1 MHEVDVPPAATK
13 SAGSLRRVV
22 SAHTEE
28 FLLAGV
34 IVALIA
40 VGGFLSPVFLSQYNI
55 TSVARQVSFDVMPA
69 LGQLLA
75 VLAAGI
81 DLSIGAVI
89 RLAQMVS
96 ILLVERVPLPVAFL
110 LVMACGAAVGLVNGL
125 LVVKGR
131 LEPFIVTL
139 GTWTILDGLSLL
151 VTGGRGI
158 AANVPDA
165 FAYLGRGTVV
175 GIPVPTLIA
184 ALVVIIM
191 SVVIH
196 RSSFGRQLFSVG
208 SNDLAAHY
216 AGIKVARVRVTVF
229 MLASSLAALTGFIMA
244 ARTGAFQPTTISS
257 GGAGTELATIAA
269 VVVGGAR
276 LSGGRGT
283 VIGALLGATLTGVLF
298 SILVLAGIDPYVQSL
313 ILGLIILGALLLSA
327 SRRSKS

>member
-1 MHEVDVPPAATK
+1 MSEVGFTVAAEK
-13 SAGSLRRVV
+13 SAGPIGRAI

-28 FLLAGV
+28 ILLAGV
-34 IVALIA
+34 IVALIVVGA
-40 VGGFLSPVFLSQYNI
+40 VLSPVFLSPYNL

-81 DLSIGAVI
+81 DLSLGAVI
-89 RLAQMVS
+89 RMAQMVS
-96 ILLVERVPLPVAFL
+96 ILLVERTPLPVAFV

-158 AANVPDA
+158 AADVPDA
-165 FAYLGRGTVV
+165 FAYLGRGAVA

-184 ALVVIIM
+184 ALVVVIM
-191 SVVIH
+191 SIVIH

-208 SNDLAAHY
+208 SNDLASHY

-276 LSGGRGT
+276 LTGGRGT

>member
-1 MHEVDVPPAATK
+1 MSDAGFIASTEK
-13 SAGSLRRVV
+13 SVGPFRRAL

-34 IVALIA
+34 VAALII
-40 VGGFLSPVFLSQYNI
+40 VGAFLSPVFLSQYNV

-89 RLAQMVS
+89 RMAQMVS
-96 ILLVERVPLPVAFL
+96 ILLVERTPLPVAFL

-158 AANVPDA
+158 AADVPDA
-165 FAYLGRGTVV
+165 FAYLGRGTVA

-184 ALVVIIM
+184 ALVVVIM
-191 SVVIH
+191 SIVIH

-276 LSGGRGT
+276 LTGGRGT